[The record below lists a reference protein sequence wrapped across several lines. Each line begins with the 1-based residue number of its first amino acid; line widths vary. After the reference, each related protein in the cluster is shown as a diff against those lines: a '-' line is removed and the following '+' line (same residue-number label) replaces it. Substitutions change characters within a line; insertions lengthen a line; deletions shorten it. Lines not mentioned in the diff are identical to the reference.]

1 MEKPIWVVSLAKFN
15 SYSKKE
21 IDEMIENNRNKEEV
35 FNKDTAEERIVTYLR
50 LKSYREYCRFAKPLG
65 IKPMAKEKSVEYYI
79 KYFVLL
85 YSEDGPLVLKNEAV
99 CSDKEW
105 EKIKENNNFNKE
117 EVRIN

>member
-15 SYSKKE
+15 NCSKKE
-21 IDEMIENNRNKEEV
+21 INEIVDRNKKEA
-35 FNKDTAEERIVTYLR
+35 FKDTAEEYIVIYLK

-65 IKPMAKEKSVEYYI
+65 IKPMANEKSVEYYI

-85 YSEDGPLVLKNEAV
+85 HSENGPLVLKNETV

-105 EKIKENNNFNKE
+105 KRIKENNNFNDRK
-117 EVRIN
+117 